1 MNEAVKLDFDEILD
15 DELAVIRGRRW
26 VNYLLKAGGFKTKA
40 ALHDA
45 LSVTNNVQSWSQY
58 SKDEKPVQPLDST
71 VITVDA
77 KIPGSADVWFKGYE
91 ELPLWDVL
99 SRDRNHCLNY
109 LEDFFANA
117 HFEDWMLKTKKT
129 IKEMNDSERL
139 YSMLQLVIDKE
150 HWGVKQAFSQV
161 KATTSLN
168 EILDLDDNLISE
180 CYEAQRDTFKKNK
193 RDLELFIGSEISP
206 EYGYKKEKHKTFIKS
221 HHKKNNNLSNPSYV
235 LALIA
240 LYFICDSSREKLGKA
255 PGYIKQ
261 GISNAVLDTFGDEV
275 HSYVM
280 KI

>member
-1 MNEAVKLDFDEILD
+1 MNEKGKEEEVETPEQ
-15 DELAVIRGRRW
+15 ELNRIRGHRW
-26 VNYLLKAGGFKTKA
+26 IKYLLEVGKFKTQA
-40 ALHDA
+40 AMHDR
-45 LSVTNNVQSWSQY
+45 LNVVSNVQMWSQY
-58 SKDEKPVQPLDST
+58 NKGTKRPISST
-71 VITVDA
+71 VIVVD
-77 KIPGSADVWFKGYE
+77 KLIPGSADVWFKGYE

-99 SRDRNHCLNY
+99 SRDRDHCLNY

-168 EILDLDDNLISE
+168 EILDLDHNLISE

-240 LYFICDSSREKLGKA
+240 LYFICDSSKEKLGKA

-275 HSYVM
+275 HSYFM